1 MLVLTI
7 TKNIPI
13 CVICLKTS
21 PNVYNLA
28 SPMLHHHSGKGWK
41 VLILMQLLTFPG
53 SYRSA
58 YEIVTSI

>member
-1 MLVLTI
+1 MLLLTI
-7 TKNIPI
+7 TKDIPI

-28 SPMLHHHSGKGWK
+28 SPMPRHLSGKGWK
-41 VLILMQLLTFPG
+41 VLILMQLLKFPG

-58 YEIVTSI
+58 YKTVTSI